1 MLLNASATPSCRRR
15 HAVLD
20 VTSPTNKCLMRNLRT
35 ELTLKFSLTST
46 LASNLHLNRL
56 STPQKWGEMNKHS
69 NRHTSE
75 EVQDAFKVLM
85 THVFCNSHDVS
96 HFAAFFI
103 VVGAKTSVAES
114 VGLRFV
120 MCRSTL
126 LSSNGVAFPQM
137 VKVKKGLIHQV

>member
-1 MLLNASATPSCRRR
+1 MSYRELALTFISAHLRAFRKTHDKKPTPTRS
-15 HAVLD
+15 
-20 VTSPTNKCLMRNLRT
+20 NKGFVVGM
-35 ELTLKFSLTST
+35 
-46 LASNLHLNRL
+46 NR
-56 STPQKWGEMNKHS
+56 HS

-114 VGLRFV
+114 VDYVILFATLVLADSGTLFNRFV
-120 MCRSTL
+120 IRMFCL
-126 LSSNGVAFPQM
+126 FPI
-137 VKVKKGLIHQV
+137 KD